1 MRNKYKEIFDEIKP
15 DNEILEYAVIS
26 AEMQENYGKKSLSA
40 ALSVALILTVVGA
53 GLYFYETD
61 KNNES
66 KEMINIPVAY
76 ETKEEIC
83 SERHITKQL
92 KNAGKKVKIDADV
105 IIEGRSNEMCIYKA
119 EFIEQSVEKIENLLY
134 SENGFFKA
142 KDERK
147 SAVMPILHPRGTGI
161 TFDASPKIIKPDE
174 YSESKTEETLKDYK
188 ITNCKISYSE
198 ARKIADLFLAEG
210 GFDDYFF
217 VRGNITPASVKGGKS
232 VAGYYDIQYYQYSD
246 GFPLETV
253 SPDVYNGV
261 ASDLNVKIDD
271 DGISG
276 LRICGLNLSVKEML
290 NGEIMD
296 VEAAIKSV
304 EENLPDLW
312 LSEYA
317 PVVEIRLEYLLD
329 ELDDGSMELVPCWH
343 FCIDETELKHQSIE
357 IQRKNDTNDL
367 CINAVTGEMYRV
379 GNRYP
384 VYQYSDGS
392 IVGTWSK

>member
-26 AEMQENYGKKSLSA
+26 AEMQENYRKKSLSA

-147 SAVMPILHPRGTGI
+147 SAV
-161 TFDASPKIIKPDE
+161 KIGR
-174 YSESKTEETLKDYK
+174 
-188 ITNCKISYSE
+188 
-198 ARKIADLFLAEG
+198 AH
-210 GFDDYFF
+210 
-217 VRGNITPASVKGGKS
+217 V
-232 VAGYYDIQYYQYSD
+232 
-246 GFPLETV
+246 
-253 SPDVYNGV
+253 
-261 ASDLNVKIDD
+261 
-271 DGISG
+271 
-276 LRICGLNLSVKEML
+276 
-290 NGEIMD
+290 
-296 VEAAIKSV
+296 
-304 EENLPDLW
+304 
-312 LSEYA
+312 
-317 PVVEIRLEYLLD
+317 
-329 ELDDGSMELVPCWH
+329 
-343 FCIDETELKHQSIE
+343 
-357 IQRKNDTNDL
+357 
-367 CINAVTGEMYRV
+367 
-379 GNRYP
+379 
-384 VYQYSDGS
+384 
-392 IVGTWSK
+392 